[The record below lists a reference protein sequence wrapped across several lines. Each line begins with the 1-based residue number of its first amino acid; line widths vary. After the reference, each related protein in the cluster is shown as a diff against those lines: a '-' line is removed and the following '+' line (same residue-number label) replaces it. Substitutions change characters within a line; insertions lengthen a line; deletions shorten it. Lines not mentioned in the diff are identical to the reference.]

1 MEGVAAASDEAGT
14 GTKRQAAV
22 GRSRP
27 CCEGGTT
34 SKAENAA
41 ASDEAGSGTTHQA
54 AVGLSIFQQKSSTSA
69 EVRDAEALY
78 EAGTAT
84 KRKADSSGLCHDDE
98 LQGKKVKLEREAA
111 SDEAGGASTTDQD
124 DDVRALAAK
133 QLEAAEN
140 ALANGHTAAQFE
152 AAMKAVN
159 EIGTIAAP
167 LDVQLAH
174 LQAVT
179 IDHRTRA
186 ILMASKL
193 HYVHKHLFNAAK
205 KYRGALRWAAACDVA
220 LDSIN
225 GQDEYVLSSTAV
237 ASTRAATP
245 SLCKLCSTSLSKNW
259 QACPSSTGHAPQ
271 AGAASSAQPAD
282 GEGDDEV
289 VVVGVTL
296 AGERL
301 KLKTAHNEADSAG
314 KQSEDKVDDAG
325 VRDAGEG
332 A

>member
-1 MEGVAAASDEAGT
+1 MESVAAATDEAGT

-54 AVGLSIFQQKSSTSA
+54 AVGLSPFQQKSSTSA

-98 LQGKKVKLEREAA
+98 LQGKNFKLELEAA
-111 SDEAGGASTTDQD
+111 SDEAGGASTTGQD
-124 DDVRALAAK
+124 DDVRELAAK

-140 ALANGHTAAQFE
+140 ALGNGHTAAQFE

-167 LDVQLAH
+167 LDV
-174 LQAVT
+174 
-179 IDHRTRA
+179 
-186 ILMASKL
+186 
-193 HYVHKHLFNAAK
+193 
-205 KYRGALRWAAACDVA
+205 
-220 LDSIN
+220 
-225 GQDEYVLSSTAV
+225 
-237 ASTRAATP
+237 
-245 SLCKLCSTSLSKNW
+245 
-259 QACPSSTGHAPQ
+259 
-271 AGAASSAQPAD
+271 
-282 GEGDDEV
+282 
-289 VVVGVTL
+289 
-296 AGERL
+296 
-301 KLKTAHNEADSAG
+301 
-314 KQSEDKVDDAG
+314 
-325 VRDAGEG
+325 
-332 A
+332 